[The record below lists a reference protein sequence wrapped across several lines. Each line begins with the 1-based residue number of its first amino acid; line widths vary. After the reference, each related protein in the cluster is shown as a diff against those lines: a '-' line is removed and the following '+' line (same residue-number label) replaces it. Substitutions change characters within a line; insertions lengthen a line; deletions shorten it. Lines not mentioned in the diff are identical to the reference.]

1 MKWPTATT
9 RATARPSQCR
19 SGVCGESAGAL
30 RKKKPSE
37 TNEDALKVSLILEG
51 LHLTLYAALMRMIQ
65 PLRDAKA
72 EKKV

>member
-1 MKWPTATT
+1 M
-9 RATARPSQCR
+9 
-19 SGVCGESAGAL
+19 
-30 RKKKPSE
+30 RKKKTSE

-51 LHLTLYAALMRMIQ
+51 LHLTLYAALMRTIQ

>member
-1 MKWPTATT
+1 MKWPTATK
-9 RATARPSQCR
+9 RATARPGQCR
-19 SGVCGESAGAL
+19 SGVCGESVDAL

-51 LHLTLYAALMRMIQ
+51 LHLTLYAALMRRIQ